1 MIRKLRS
8 LDHTL
13 DADPSIEATARLR
26 VLGGV
31 LGEVA
36 RDAGSVPVAGVAA
49 CCDRSRVDLATPAD
63 HEFTSTGSRHRDRY
77 ARRGT
82 GDGLR

>member
-1 MIRKLRS
+1 MIGEFRS
-8 LDHTL
+8 LDHSL
-13 DADPSIEATARLR
+13 DPYPSIQTAGNAC

-36 RDAGSVPVAGVAA
+36 RDAGSVPVACVPVR
-49 CCDRSRVDLATPAD
+49 CDRSRVDLATPAD
-63 HEFTSTGSRHRDRY
+63 HELTSTGSRHRDRY
-77 ARRGT
+77 SRRGA

>member
-1 MIRKLRS
+1 MIGQLRS
-8 LDHTL
+8 LDHSF
-13 DADPSIEATARLR
+13 DPDPSIQTTARLC

-36 RDAGSVPVAGVAA
+36 RDSGSVPVASVPVG
-49 CCDRSRVDLATPAD
+49 CDRPRVDLRSPAD
-63 HEFTSTGSRHRDRY
+63 DQLATVGSFHRDRY
-77 ARRGT
+77 SRRGA

>member
-1 MIRKLRS
+1 MLGQLGP
-8 LDHTL
+8 LDHL
-13 DADPSIEATARLR
+13 PDPDPSIKTSGNRG

-36 RDAGSVPVAGVAA
+36 RDAGSVPLAA
-49 CCDRSRVDLATPAD
+49 VGAASDRSRVDLATPAD
-63 HEFTSTGSRHRDRY
+63 HELTSTGSRHRDRY
-77 ARRGT
+77 SRRGA